1 MLIKSRD
8 EIVGKQQKRAL
19 KVHLQH
25 PRRKGGGTTFSV
37 VTNLVVLDSCILY
50 LKIKKT
56 AVFPKTCFLPS
67 QPNGSPSLCLVR
79 SACLIIN

>member
-1 MLIKSRD
+1 MLIKSQD

-50 LKIKKT
+50 LKTKKQQFFLKP
-56 AVFPKTCFLPS
+56 VFFPHNQTVHPVCVLFEV
-67 QPNGSPSLCLVR
+67 LV
-79 SACLIIN
+79 